1 VENIIFDYNLPL
13 TLEGFNSF
21 ISILFAILV
30 LIVVLFLK
38 DITLSALVS
47 ISLLVGAITYFTMR
61 SRNLKA
67 AKIESIMDA
76 EDLICPLARTEFLW
90 R

>member
-1 VENIIFDYNLPL
+1 
-13 TLEGFNSF
+13 
-21 ISILFAILV
+21 
-30 LIVVLFLK
+30 
-38 DITLSALVS
+38 LVS

-76 EDLICPLARTEFLW
+76 EDLICPLARDGVLVAIKKFGV
-90 R
+90 